1 MYSDLA
7 FAKCVSGAIDL
18 HVSRALTVCL
28 ATILSAAYALE
39 MAVLPFLQRFGAVTL
54 AVSQSK

>member
-39 MAVLPFLQRFGAVTL
+39 MAVFTL
-54 AVSQSK
+54 FAKVWSCYDDSIIK

>member
-28 ATILSAAYALE
+28 AAILSAAYAL
-39 MAVLPFLQRFGAVTL
+39 ATAGFTPFAKVWSCYAGCITE
-54 AVSQSK
+54 